1 MGSSGHIYRCSSIA
15 TPSFDYG
22 ILGKQPKTVDE
33 FKEMIKVSQDKEF
46 HCHTCIHS
54 TARCNRM
61 ALEINTEWNDY
72 NKPNNHMAKT
82 DDTIYVGPKDK
93 SLGKHMFIK
102 TKVRDGTK
110 I

>member
-1 MGSSGHIYRCSSIA
+1 
-15 TPSFDYG
+15 
-22 ILGKQPKTVDE
+22 
-33 FKEMIKVSQDKEF
+33 MIKISQDKEF

-72 NKPNNHMAKT
+72 NKPYNHMAKT

-93 SLGKHMFIK
+93 SLGKHVYKDESKRWNQNLIKNLSREPNSPKIYQNNK
-102 TKVRDGTK
+102 TK
-110 I
+110 